1 MAIPTSRETLKD
13 YCLRRLGFPV
23 IDINVDDGQI
33 EDRVDDALQFFSEYH
48 FDGVEKIFFKHQIT
62 AQDKI
67 NGYINADAID
77 RNIVSITRCFEVDS
91 NDVGIFSTRYQMA
104 LNDYWGLRNGN
115 YQLSYYD
122 ITMRYLSLLQQYLDP
137 EKTIRFSR
145 VTNRIYL
152 ETNWQENLEEG
163 RFLLFEA
170 YTALNPNTYPE
181 IYNDRLLKEYL
192 TALIRRQWGQNLSK
206 FEGVQMPGGI
216 IFSGKDMLS
225 EANEEIKRL
234 EDEVQMRY
242 ELPPG
247 FCVG

>member
-1 MAIPTSRETLKD
+1 
-13 YCLRRLGFPV
+13 
-23 IDINVDDGQI
+23 
-33 EDRVDDALQFFSEYH
+33 
-48 FDGVEKIFFKHQIT
+48 
-62 AQDKI
+62 
-67 NGYINADAID
+67 
-77 RNIVSITRCFEVDS
+77 
-91 NDVGIFSTRYQMA
+91 
-104 LNDYWGLRNGN
+104 
-115 YQLSYYD
+115 
-122 ITMRYLSLLQQYLDP
+122 MRYLSLLQQYLDP